1 MCFKVVDRRGGAS
14 LVRVIIYCFIL
25 VWLCMWGVF
34 RLNVGGFGVRRRC
47 GFRCSMRL
55 FGLRDTRSHSVS

>member
-1 MCFKVVDRRGGAS
+1 M
-14 LVRVIIYCFIL
+14 RVIIYCFIL